1 MNESRLIDELSAA
14 LDETAATVWIPAG
27 AAERA
32 RRSARRRRLARGV
45 AASALAGGLAVG
57 LVLATTLQA
66 PAPQAPTRQA
76 GTKPGSHRPA
86 VLTVAY
92 VTSHAKAAL
101 KKAADWIV
109 VTRGRGYMQ
118 LSDPV
123 TGAFRLEVFRPD
135 GKLASDEMA
144 TYNGRS
150 EHRLY
155 VNYKSRTWWE
165 LTSKVPVVPKKPD
178 PSGIL
183 PVSGNSASGS
193 VRVLG
198 HRRLGGRDTILVKY
212 GPPRGFK
219 PTASS
224 EWATELVW
232 FDAATYLPV
241 RTEITGIGPVEE
253 QGLAYFPAT
262 RAIRAKLVVNPPA
275 GFKRVAPPPFRGD
288 GRPGLG
294 QIP

>member
-14 LDETAATVWIPAG
+14 LDEAARVVSIPAG
-27 AAERA
+27 AAEHA
-32 RRSARRRRLARGV
+32 RRSARRRRLARGA

-66 PAPQAPTRQA
+66 PAPQAPARQA
-76 GTKPGSHRPA
+76 GGKPGSPRPA

-101 KKAADWIV
+101 KKAANWIV
-109 VTRGRGYMQ
+109 ETRGPGFVQ
-118 LSDPV
+118 LSNPV
-123 TGAFRLEVFRPD
+123 TAAFRLEEFGP
-135 GKLASDEMA
+135 GGQLTSNQMA
-144 TYNGRS
+144 TYHGRS

-155 VNYKSRTWWE
+155 VDYRSRTWWE

-183 PVSGNSASGS
+183 PVTGNSASGS

-198 HRRLGGRDTILVKY
+198 HRQLGGRDTILVRY

-219 PTASS
+219 PTASA

-232 FDAATYLPV
+232 FDAVTYLPV
-241 RTEITGIGPVEE
+241 RTKITGVGPVEE

-262 RAIRAKLVVNPPA
+262 RAILAKLMVKPPA